1 MKPLINVTDIISYL
15 FCPRKLYLK
24 LVKGI
29 KEPPN
34 QKMIA
39 GFLKHKVFDI
49 FNKNEQVLVSSIKE
63 DINKEKITEMYEKYL
78 TDITEETAETYSNM
92 VRSFS
97 INPDELLKDILILMS
112 KEIKLRADSIK
123 AILHLYKG
131 KDLWRNL
138 TPKYLTEFE
147 IISYELGLKGRIDR
161 VKFEEEIMP
170 YELKTREE
178 IYESDKLQL
187 AAYSLLLEKEFN
199 RKINKGIIEVKNK
212 QEEIIITEQMKS
224 QVLEIAEK
232 IRKFEKDKEPNFYSN
247 FNKCEYCR
255 LKEECFN

>member
-1 MKPLINVTDIISYL
+1 M
-15 FCPRKLYLK
+15 
-24 LVKGI
+24 
-29 KEPPN
+29 
-34 QKMIA
+34 
-39 GFLKHKVFDI
+39 
-49 FNKNEQVLVSSIKE
+49 
-63 DINKEKITEMYEKYL
+63 
-78 TDITEETAETYSNM
+78 
-92 VRSFS
+92 
-97 INPDELLKDILILMS
+97 
-112 KEIKLRADSIK
+112 
-123 AILHLYKG
+123 
-131 KDLWRNL
+131 WRNL
-138 TPKYLTEFE
+138 KPKYLTEFE

-161 VKFEEEIMP
+161 VKFEEEIIP

-232 IRKFEKDKEPNFYSN
+232 IRKFEKDKEPNFHNN